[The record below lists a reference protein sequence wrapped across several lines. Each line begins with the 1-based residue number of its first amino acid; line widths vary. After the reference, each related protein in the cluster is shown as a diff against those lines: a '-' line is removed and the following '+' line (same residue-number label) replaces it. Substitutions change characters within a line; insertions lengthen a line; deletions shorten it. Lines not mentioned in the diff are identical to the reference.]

1 MRKKTLT
8 LLSFIKKKILEYG
21 NHHNFIKMYK
31 INFTTYLE
39 VLANVNQV
47 QNFSK
52 LANLVAKVNFALNTI
67 EKNY

>member
-1 MRKKTLT
+1 
-8 LLSFIKKKILEYG
+8 
-21 NHHNFIKMYK
+21 MYK